1 MGKRGK
7 RDELN
12 EEAMRAVSLRR
23 RNMTVAKIA
32 IYLSTSERRVYLL
45 LARAKQLFRLL
56 AKASD
61 SDTHIGETLS
71 VLMEMERI
79 ALEKFSLVNPNS
91 SVAVAYLN
99 AARDARKEIKRLL
112 QEAGLMTK
120 VAEEVKITGVPLG
133 NEEIRND
140 VYDLL
145 KKINEISE
153 NNHET

>member
-1 MGKRGK
+1 MGKR
-7 RDELN
+7 DQLN

-32 IYLSTSERRVYLL
+32 IYLNTSERRVYLL
-45 LARAKQLFRLL
+45 LARARQLFRLL